1 MEEQNC
7 YCKHSKLISSAILA
21 LGLTLGGF
29 FPGYYYYHAKRDANT
44 VTVKGLA
51 EMDVKADLAVWE
63 IKYVVTGN
71 NVVEAQQEVDRQAD
85 IIEKFLLK
93 NGIAAEEINLGRLE
107 TTDLMANP
115 YRTNNDSN
123 VRFILNRTIVV
134 KSENVDTIAD
144 VLNKS
149 GELVSKGIIFSQ
161 DYGFPVSYLF
171 TRLNEIK
178 PQMLADATDNARQA
192 AKEFAKN
199 SGSKVG
205 AIKHASQGVFS
216 ILPGEQTMSASE
228 SQQIN
233 KKVRVVSTVEYWLK

>member
-1 MEEQNC
+1 MDNQNC
-7 YCKHSKLISSAILA
+7 NCNHSKLVASVILA
-21 LGLTLGGF
+21 LGIALGGF
-29 FPGYYYYHAKRDANT
+29 SPGYYYYHAKRDANT

>member
-7 YCKHSKLISSAILA
+7 NCKHSKLISSAILA
-21 LGLTLGGF
+21 LGVALGGF

-51 EMDVKADLAVWE
+51 EMDVKADLAIWE

-71 NVVEAQQEVDRQAD
+71 NVIEAQKEVDNQAD

-115 YRTNNDSN
+115 YRTNDSS

-205 AIKHASQGVFS
+205 AIRHASQGVFS

>member
-7 YCKHSKLISSAILA
+7 NCKRSKLISSTVLA

-29 FPGYYYYHAKRDANT
+29 FPGYFYYHAKRDANT

-51 EMDVKADLAVWE
+51 EMDVKADLAIWE

-71 NVVEAQQEVDRQAD
+71 NVIEAQKEVDRQAD
-85 IIEKFLLK
+85 IIENFLLK

>member
-7 YCKHSKLISSAILA
+7 NCKRNKLISSAI
-21 LGLTLGGF
+21 LGGF

-51 EMDVKADLAVWE
+51 EMDVKADLAIWE

-71 NVVEAQQEVDRQAD
+71 NVIEAQKEVDNQAD

-115 YRTNNDSN
+115 YRTNDSS

-205 AIKHASQGVFS
+205 AIRHASQGVFS

>member
-7 YCKHSKLISSAILA
+7 NCKRNKLISSAILA

-51 EMDVKADLAVWE
+51 EMDVKADLAIWE

-71 NVVEAQQEVDRQAD
+71 NVIEAQKEVDDQAD

-115 YRTNNDSN
+115 YRTNDGG

-205 AIKHASQGVFS
+205 AIRHASQGVFS